1 MRFSKPLHLAM
12 MKLLFLLLPSA
23 VSMPDVSSAPSS
35 LDISRK
41 ARAKFQI
48 YDNNGAVVGGD
59 PATSCLPPHTV
70 VGSEGCCT
78 STASPGKVAACSKTE
93 TPYGHCARNTLYP
106 KPTPPHYHIAGQC
119 PRRRPR
125 PRLCL
130 RRRPYLHC
138 ALVSQR
144 RGLDQKSLTFT
155 TFSAPSPSDALL
167 SIDSTCETNDPNA
180 PFYDALHGVYHL
192 FWQKH
197 CATPVPGETIKG
209 IVYGHAVSR
218 FGQNPPLATDNLLEN
233 TDGVSRGGS
242 LLPSSCADARCI
254 DAVVVSGTW

>member
-1 MRFSKPLHLAM
+1 M

-23 VSMPDVSSAPSS
+23 ATVSMPDVSSAPSS

-41 ARAKFQI
+41 AQAKFQI

-155 TFSAPSPSDALL
+155 IFFAPSPLHSGRAPVNRFDLRNQRSECSVLRRTARRLSLVLAEALRNARAGRDHQRHCLRARRLAVRSKSPL
-167 SIDSTCETNDPNA
+167 SN
-180 PFYDALHGVYHL
+180 
-192 FWQKH
+192 
-197 CATPVPGETIKG
+197 
-209 IVYGHAVSR
+209 R
-218 FGQNPPLATDNLLEN
+218 
-233 TDGVSRGGS
+233 
-242 LLPSSCADARCI
+242 
-254 DAVVVSGTW
+254 